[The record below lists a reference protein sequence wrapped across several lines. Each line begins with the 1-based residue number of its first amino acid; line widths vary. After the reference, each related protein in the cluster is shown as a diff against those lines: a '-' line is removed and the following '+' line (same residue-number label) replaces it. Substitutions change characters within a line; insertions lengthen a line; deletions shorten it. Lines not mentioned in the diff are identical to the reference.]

1 MGPSG
6 LRETTIT
13 QKPRAIIM
21 MGLATSST
29 TLPVD
34 SFLPVLWCWNS
45 TGPVESQSL
54 SLEMAEM
61 MDMMEMEMTE
71 KTYFRY
77 CVVLCSILRELWEAT
92 CAFAGWR
99 WLPLA
104 TAHEYG

>member
-1 MGPSG
+1 
-6 LRETTIT
+6 
-13 QKPRAIIM
+13 M

-71 KTYFRY
+71 KTYF
-77 CVVLCSILRELWEAT
+77 SIDEYLLKEGMLGRLMKPLR
-92 CAFAGWR
+92 
-99 WLPLA
+99 
-104 TAHEYG
+104 